1 MFSSHAAVD
10 LVLGRRAFG
19 HGWSPSDMSKG
30 VVLWIAPD
38 RHPLA
43 GATNTNEAA
52 LIYARLRVSTAPFLW
67 SRQSLEAEGIP
78 VGFDM

>member
-1 MFSSHAAVD
+1 M
-10 LVLGRRAFG
+10 
-19 HGWSPSDMSKG
+19 KG

-52 LIYARLRVSTAPFLW
+52 LIAVGLTVST
-67 SRQSLEAEGIP
+67 
-78 VGFDM
+78 GFVTA